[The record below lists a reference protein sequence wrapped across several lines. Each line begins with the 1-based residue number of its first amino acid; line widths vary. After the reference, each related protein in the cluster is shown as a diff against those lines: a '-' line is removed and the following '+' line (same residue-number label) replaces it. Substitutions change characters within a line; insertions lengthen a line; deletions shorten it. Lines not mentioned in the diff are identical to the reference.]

1 MGHIPENYNPD
12 TALKTAAL
20 TSTYHMHNKVRW

>member
-1 MGHIPENYNPD
+1 MGHILENYNPN

-20 TSTYHMHNKVRW
+20 TSTYHMHNKVR